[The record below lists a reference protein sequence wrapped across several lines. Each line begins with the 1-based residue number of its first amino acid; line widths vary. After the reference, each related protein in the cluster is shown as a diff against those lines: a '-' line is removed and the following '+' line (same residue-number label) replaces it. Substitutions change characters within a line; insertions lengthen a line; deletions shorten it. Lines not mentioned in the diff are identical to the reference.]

1 MDWENCTGMPKLL
14 HPLLALIAS
23 STESELAKYV
33 DYLKTENRI
42 LRARLPKKID
52 TTEAERAT
60 LLKVG
65 KPLGSKV
72 KDLVTIVTPRTF
84 LRWLQADREAGAK
97 KEEKGNPTKTD
108 ASPGGNRKPEEIH
121 DLVIKIRK
129 ETGCGAG
136 RIKGELYRLG
146 YRTIGRTTINSILRK
161 HGFKPEPPGDPDS
174 TWAEFLRSHASTL
187 WACDFFTKPV
197 LTMRGWVDFYVLFFI
212 HLGTRKVHILGMTPN
227 PNGAW
232 MEQQARNL
240 CIFFG
245 DLDKPPKYIIH
256 DADRK
261 FTRDFRKILKSEGI
275 KPVRIGP
282 RRPNQNSVAERFVRT
297 IKEECLGRFL
307 VFGEDHLRYLIRQF
321 MKYYHAKRSHRGL
334 GYRTPEQ
341 AETGSATKA
350 VQSLARGEL
359 VLRESLGGALKWY
372 ERKVA

>member
-1 MDWENCTGMPKLL
+1 MSKLL

-23 STESELAKYV
+23 STESEMANYV

-52 TTEAERAT
+52 TTEAERAK

-84 LRWLQADREAGAK
+84 QRWVQADREAKSQNTENQKSAK
-97 KEEKGNPTKTD
+97 TEAAK
-108 ASPGGNRKPEEIH
+108 GGNRKPEEIH
-121 DLVIKIRK
+121 ELVIKIRK
-129 ETGCGAG
+129 ETGWGAG

-212 HLGTRKVHILGMTPN
+212 HLETRKVHILGITPN
-227 PNGAW
+227 PHGEW
-232 MEQQARNL
+232 MKQQARNL
-240 CIFFG
+240 CVFFG
-245 DLDKPPKYIIH
+245 DLDIPPKYIIH
-256 DADRK
+256 DADTK
-261 FTRDFRKILKSEGI
+261 FTRDFRKMLKQNGI

-282 RRPNQNSVAERFVRT
+282 RRPNQNSIAERFVRT
-297 IKEECLGRFL
+297 IKEECLSRFL
-307 VFGEDHLRYLIRQF
+307 VFGEDHLRYLIGRF
-321 MKYYHAKRSHRGL
+321 MEYYHTKRSHRGL
-334 GYRTPEQ
+334 EYLTPRQ
-341 AETGSATKA
+341 AETGKKTER
-350 VQSLARGEL
+350 VQSLAGADL
-359 VLRESLGGALKWY
+359 VLRESLGGTLKWY
-372 ERKVA
+372 ERKAA